1 MNKINLSIDCVV
13 LSFDKDQKLKV
24 LLIKKYIN
32 SKNDYQFALPGD
44 LLRIDEDVLCGAKRI
59 LKSLTSLENIYLKQF
74 AVFGHPDRTK
84 NKKDQQWLKLYR
96 KNPNERVV
104 TIGYVA
110 LVNIADFLPK
120 PSLFAVEA
128 EWVELSA
135 VSNQLAF
142 DHNKIINEAVEFLK
156 DNLDYIPPFGK
167 GSMYVRPVCFG
178 TSKAISVQPATEYM
192 FIVFASPVGPYFKT
206 GSKPLHLFLSN
217 QFHRAA
223 PKGIGNAKAIGNY
236 SASLLPQTMAKSQGY
251 NDMIYVHAKN
261 EQFIEE
267 MGAANLFVVSN
278 GELLTPKLGG
288 SILDGVT
295 RDSVIK
301 IARDLLNLN
310 VHETDIDID
319 TLLNAEEV
327 FCCGTAVTVT
337 GVGKISTA
345 ENEFCIGDGGFG
357 EKTMELKKLLLGIQ
371 NEEIDDP
378 FGWIFPID

>member
-1 MNKINLSIDCVV
+1 MINDKQKIDWDNLGFEALPTRSMWRDECKTGELWNAGELVPYGEVSLSPASCVLNYGQGLFEGMKAFHSAKNRIV
-13 LSFDKDQKLKV
+13 MFRPDK
-24 LLIKKYIN
+24 N
-32 SKNDYQFALPGD
+32 SK
-44 LLRIDEDVLCGAKRI
+44 RIQKTQERMCVPIMSSEYFL
-59 LKSLTSLENIYLKQF
+59 N
-74 AVFGHPDRTK
+74 AVCST
-84 NKKDQQWLKLYR
+84 
-96 KNPNERVV
+96 V
-104 TIGYVA
+104 
-110 LVNIADFLPK
+110 
-120 PSLFAVEA
+120 
-128 EWVELSA
+128 
-135 VSNQLAF
+135 
-142 DHNKIINEAVEFLK
+142 K

-217 QFHRAA
+217 QFHRAV

-236 SASLLPQTMAKSQGY
+236 SASLLPQTMAKSQGF

-357 EKTMELKKLLLGIQ
+357 EKTLELKKLLLGIQ